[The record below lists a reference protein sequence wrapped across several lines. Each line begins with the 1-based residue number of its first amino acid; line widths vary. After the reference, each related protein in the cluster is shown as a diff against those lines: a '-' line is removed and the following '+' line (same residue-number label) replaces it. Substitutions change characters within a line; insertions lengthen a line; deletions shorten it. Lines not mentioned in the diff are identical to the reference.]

1 MPSKRPYEK
10 QIDYIFQK
18 LKTMFSLNQM
28 LQRFH
33 TSYISFILKHLN
45 ILEIGSDACD
55 GRGSTIPK
63 CPSIIQTTALI

>member
-1 MPSKRPYEK
+1 MNAFEEK

-33 TSYISFILKHLN
+33 FLYFFHFETSQH
-45 ILEIGSDACD
+45 
-55 GRGSTIPK
+55 P
-63 CPSIIQTTALI
+63 